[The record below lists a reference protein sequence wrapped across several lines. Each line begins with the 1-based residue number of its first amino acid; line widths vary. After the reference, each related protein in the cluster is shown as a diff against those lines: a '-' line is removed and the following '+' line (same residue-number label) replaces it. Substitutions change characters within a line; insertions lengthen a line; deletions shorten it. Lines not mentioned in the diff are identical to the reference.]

1 MCFHLH
7 SKFQLWLSLRFV
19 ISCKFC
25 KYHIAQNI
33 DSIWIRKWM
42 QLIKL
47 WTHEILSNKALF
59 LYWCICIRFKSKFSN
74 SNHFLKSIAILSHLK
89 ILREREK
96 CTQIFQL
103 TNDLLSLNIDK
114 SLVKSESQQ
123 SLPTSVFWI
132 LFTRLSVYISS
143 LLKSTLVGI

>member
-59 LYWCICIRFKSKFSN
+59 LYWCICIRFKSEFSN

-89 ILREREK
+89 ILRERK
-96 CTQIFQL
+96 NALRFFS
-103 TNDLLSLNIDK
+103 LLMIYCH
-114 SLVKSESQQ
+114 
-123 SLPTSVFWI
+123 WI
-132 LFTRLSVYISS
+132 LINHWWNLRANNRCLLLYSEYYLLDWVYIYQVS
-143 LLKSTLVGI
+143 